1 MTSEEREQPARLLDD
16 ERCVD
21 GLLAESGFE
30 DDAELRAVLLQLRSL
45 LHAQVPEPSLELAA
59 LMDQSGTANGVDPRD
74 VPRNRAKK
82 RRAVF
87 TSIAVAASLGV
98 AGGAAAGNDTL
109 RREAEGTIGNIVR
122 SFSPPAPTPPPAPA
136 PSEAPDPGSAVV
148 PPPAA
153 ATPTAN
159 IPTDADTERAPGMDH
174 RSAKEGEDTSE
185 ASQHG
190 RKTSAEL
197 GTEAPPAVPGTG
209 RKLDGPRSSR
219 PTEAPSNAGQPRA
232 GSAED
237 PNDGK
242 VKGAQP

>member
-1 MTSEEREQPARLLDD
+1 MTSEQREQRARLLDD
-16 ERCVD
+16 ERSVD
-21 GLLAESGFE
+21 ALLAESGFE
-30 DDAELRAVLLQLRSL
+30 DDAELRAVLLQFRSL
-45 LHAQVPEPSLELAA
+45 RHADVPEPSLELAA
-59 LMDQSGTANGVDPRD
+59 LMNRSGTANGVDPRD

>member
-122 SFSPPAPTPPPAPA
+122 SFSPPAPTPPP
-136 PSEAPDPGSAVV
+136 DPGSAVV

-159 IPTDADTERAPGMDH
+159 IPTDADTERAPGMD

-190 RKTSAEL
+190 RKMPAEL
-197 GTEAPPAVPGTG
+197 GTEAPPAVPGTE
-209 RKLDGPRSSR
+209 RKLDGPRPSR
-219 PTEAPSNAGQPRA
+219 PTEAPSNAGQPRD